1 MPTAFHRVYL
11 ESAGYFMPGEPVSNE
26 DMDHYIAPL
35 NRLSKRIKHRIL
47 AENGIRQRH
56 YAIDSTGA
64 TVFSNAQMAAHAI
77 RDCLRRGDSDLS
89 AVSLLASGSSGGD
102 ALMPGF
108 ANMIQGELA
117 APPMETLSVH
127 GICAASVSAIQA
139 AAQAVELGGHGSA
152 LAVASELPSRLFK
165 RSRFATQGYD
175 ADFDAHFLRWMLSD
189 GAGAVLLGHTG
200 RPLPGTSQGVRLRL
214 KWVHQRAFS
223 GDYPVCMQL
232 GLPVGGQKNHLD
244 YPSWAEAEADGAL
257 SLRQDIRLLPHLF
270 DIGIHEYAQLV
281 RDGWLNPAQVDHFL
295 CHYSSEK
302 FIPVVEDL
310 MHKAGLV
317 IPRERWFSNLAWRG
331 NTGAASILIMLAEFL
346 ETREVKPGEQI
357 FCYVPESGRFMAA
370 YMLLEAE
377 AAQARPAADTATGT
391 ASIATAAGA
400 HARHTGADADTA
412 AHTHADLITPPHD
425 PATAPHGLGGLLT
438 ELAAIWHGYRSQ
450 VWRTPVVRRLRER
463 RFRTADYLRW
473 MEHWIPQVRE
483 GSRWMREGA
492 ASLSGRYAPLAA
504 LIDLHAGEEQN
515 DFEILFRDYRH
526 AGGTV
531 DEIGALRRNPGGEA
545 LNAYLHGL
553 AATRDPIGL
562 LGAIYIIEGTGQR
575 IVPALLPLLRAG
587 LSLPPDAFRFL
598 EYHGHNDEHH
608 LARWLSAVELALDCA
623 EDDRAE
629 QRIID
634 TARRTAALYLMQFHH
649 VMEDEGA

>member
-1 MPTAFHRVYL
+1 MPIAFHRVYL

-26 DMDHYIAPL
+26 DMDRYIAPL
-35 NRLSKRIKHRIL
+35 NRMSGRIKSRIL
-47 AENGIRQRH
+47 AENGIKQRH
-56 YAIDSTGA
+56 YAIDPEGA
-64 TVFSNAQMAAHAI
+64 TVFTNAQLAANAI
-77 RDCLRRGDSDLS
+77 RDCLRRHDSDLS

-117 APPMETLSVH
+117 AHPMETLSVH
-127 GICAASVSAIQA
+127 GICAAGVSAIQT
-139 AAQAVELGGHGSA
+139 AAQGVELGGHASA

-165 RSRFATQGYD
+165 RSRFAARGYD

-189 GAGAVLLGHTG
+189 GAGAVLLGNGG
-200 RPLPGTSQGVRLRL
+200 RPLPGASQGVRLRL
-214 KWVHQRAFS
+214 KWVHQRSFS

-232 GLPVGGQKNHLD
+232 GLSADRARGHLD
-244 YPSWAEAEADGAL
+244 YPSWNEAEADGAL

-270 DIGIHEYAQLV
+270 DIGIHEYAKLV
-281 RDGWLNPAQVDHFL
+281 RDGWVDPDQVDHFL

-310 MHKAGLV
+310 MEKAGLV

-346 ETREVKPGEQI
+346 ETREIKPGEQI
-357 FCYVPESGRFMAA
+357 FCYIPESGRFMAA

-377 AAQARPAADTATGT
+377 AVHAP
-391 ASIATAAGA
+391 SVAAGA
-400 HARHTGADADTA
+400 PAAAPREDALSDDA
-412 AHTHADLITPPHD
+412 AAIAPPHD
-425 PATAPHGLGGLLT
+425 PDGAPQGLGQLLT
-438 ELAAIWHGYRSQ
+438 ELAAIWHDYRSR

-463 RFRTADYLRW
+463 RFRTADYLNW
-473 MEHWIPQVRE
+473 MENWIPQVRE
-483 GSRWMREGA
+483 GSKWMREGA
-492 ASLSGRYAPLAA
+492 ASLSGQYAPLAA
-504 LIDLHAGEEQN
+504 LIDTHAGEEQN
-515 DFEILFRDYRH
+515 DFQILFNDYRK
-526 AGGTV
+526 AGGAIE
-531 DEIGALRRNPGGEA
+531 DIDALRRNPGGEA

-553 AATRDPIGL
+553 AVTRDPIGL

-575 IVPALLPLLRAG
+575 IVPALLPLLKAS
-587 LSLPPDAFRFL
+587 LALPPDAFRFL

-608 LARWLSAVELALDCA
+608 LARWLSAVELALDCD
-623 EDDRAE
+623 EDGRAG
-629 QRIID
+629 QRIVD

-649 VMEDEGA
+649 VMEDDAS